1 MATTLQ
7 RPKSGRVLAGVC
19 AALANGL
26 GWNVA
31 TVRILWIVLSL
42 FPGPMWVV
50 YALLWVILPAEGS
63 PRR

>member
-26 GWNVA
+26 GWNIT

-50 YALLWVILPAEGS
+50 YALLWAIIPAEGGS
-63 PRR
+63 RR

>member
-1 MATTLQ
+1 MATFLQ

-19 AALANGL
+19 AAIAKGL
-26 GWNVA
+26 GWNVT

-50 YALLWVILPAEGS
+50 YALLWAIIPGEGS

>member
-26 GWNVA
+26 GWNVT
-31 TVRILWIVLSL
+31 TVRIIWIVLSL

-50 YALLWVILPAEGS
+50 YALLWIIIPGEGS